1 MANAVKAEPKKP
13 YERPMLIV
21 HGTVRD
27 LTRKTGLAGH
37 TDSSGTFGKHKTGLG

>member
-13 YERPMLIV
+13 YVRPALTV

-27 LTRKTGLAGH
+27 LTRATGKGGRK
-37 TDSSGTFGKHKTGLG
+37 DGGKFGNKYTSMG